1 MEEKKEIDT
10 VLSETLNN
18 TDSDTE
24 LEKELAELL
33 NEEDEASFPTVP
45 SVPETRA
52 EVETLEQRLKDL
64 RMEGECCRLS
74 SYILSTKVSIYIQ
87 FLFSYTK

>member
-1 MEEKKEIDT
+1 MEEKKEMDT
-10 VLSETLNN
+10 VLSETLND

-52 EVETLEQRLKDL
+52 EVETLEQRLMDL
-64 RMEGECCRLS
+64 RMEGCRI
-74 SYILSTKVSIYIQ
+74 SYRQKSIFYT
-87 FLFSYTK
+87 FSFFIHKK